1 VAPRLSIVVLPFANL
16 SNDPDQQYFA
26 DGITEDLTTDLSR
39 VRDMVVISR
48 NTAVTYRN
56 KPVDTKQIGSE
67 LGVRFVLEGSVRRSG
82 NQVRVNAQLIDAET
96 DAHLWAER
104 FDGDVGDLFALQN
117 EIASRI
123 AIALNFAMV
132 SAESARP
139 PANPDALDYI
149 FRAGA
154 AGSKPPTSDSMAEV
168 IDLLERALALD
179 PGSAEARIQLAAA
192 LTGRVL
198 MEMSN
203 TAAADIARAK
213 DLLGQVSPDTAFAH
227 WAKGQL
233 LREQHRY
240 ADAIPEYEAAIA
252 LNRNATD
259 AYASLGQFKLLIG
272 SLEEVVPLVNQAIRL
287 SPRDPSLGYWY
298 DLIGL
303 THLLQSRTEEAIVW
317 LEKARTASPA
327 RPFIRGH
334 LAAAYG
340 IKGESERAAVE
351 LAEARRLSRIP
362 DHYSSIA
369 RWKAAAQFSFGVP
382 KIRALSEATFFAG
395 LRKAGVPEE

>member
-1 VAPRLSIVVLPFANL
+1 MSIVVLPFANL
-16 SNDPDQQYFA
+16 SNDPEQQYFA
-26 DGITEDLTTDLSR
+26 DVITDDVTTDLSR
-39 VRDMVVISR
+39 VAHSFVISR
-48 NTAVTYRN
+48 STAFTYRN
-56 KPVDTKQIGSE
+56 KPIDTKQIGRE
-67 LGVRFVLEGSVRRSG
+67 LGVRYVLEGSVRRSG
-82 NQVRVNAQLIDAET
+82 NQVRVNAQLIDAEA
-96 DAHLWAER
+96 DAHLWAEQ
-104 FDGDVGDLFALQN
+104 FDGNIGDLFALQN
-117 EIASRI
+117 AITSRI
-123 AIALNFAMV
+123 AIALDFAMV
-132 SAESARP
+132 SAEAARP
-139 PANPDALDYI
+139 PANPDALDYM
-149 FRAGA
+149 FRAHA
-154 AGSKPPTSDSMAEV
+154 AGSKPPTPDSMAEV
-168 IDLLERALALD
+168 IGLLERALALD
-179 PGSAEARIQLAAA
+179 PGSAEGQIRLAAT

-198 MEMSN
+198 MQMSN

-213 DLLGQVSPDTAFAH
+213 HLLGQVSPDTALAH

-233 LREQHRY
+233 LREQYRY

-252 LNRNATD
+252 LDRNATH
-259 AYASLGQFKLLIG
+259 AYASLGQCKLLTG